1 MIALCF
7 KNTPKLQRLE
17 NASYLMSLEEKCAA
31 DHAGKLVVTRG
42 WVFSDEVSS
51 EGTEDSRRLRDI
63 EAEAE
68 LRLRL
73 GRVEFIPNT
82 GGELPR
88 VKLGREGEPAKIYVE
103 MRKLRSKVNI

>member
-1 MIALCF
+1 M
-7 KNTPKLQRLE
+7 NE
-17 NASYLMSLEEKCAA
+17 GNASYLMSLEEKCAA

-73 GRVEFIPNT
+73 GRVEFIPST

-88 VKLGREGEPAKIYVE
+88 VKLGREGEPGKNIYIEMQKIQLIKQFKFE
-103 MRKLRSKVNI
+103 RLS